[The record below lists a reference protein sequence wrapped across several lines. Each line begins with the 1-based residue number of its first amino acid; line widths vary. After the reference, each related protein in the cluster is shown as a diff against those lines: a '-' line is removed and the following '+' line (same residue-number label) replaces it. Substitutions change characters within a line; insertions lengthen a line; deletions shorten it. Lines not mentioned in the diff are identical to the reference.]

1 MDSRAGVEW
10 LVAVVFE
17 VLVAPVEGPQTGGP
31 GVVQAGDREAGPV
44 GSEILA
50 PRRSAFAD
58 GQMSWGD
65 VAFDADLVA
74 DVFGDLVGAPALDAG
89 DVKLGKSAGGHV
101 VMIAAQDR
109 TGYAGLSGIGCGQAV
124 PKASAGVVQPST
136 RRGRWL
142 SFAATELRWTW
153 VKLPRSAFL

>member
-1 MDSRAGVEW
+1 VE
-10 LVAVVFE
+10 
-17 VLVAPVEGPQTGGP
+17 
-31 GVVQAGDREAGPV
+31 AGDREAGPV
-44 GSEILA
+44 GPELLA

-58 GQMSWGD
+58 GQMPWGD
-65 VAFDADLVA
+65 VAFDADLAA
-74 DVFGDLVGAPALDAG
+74 DVLGDLFGAPALDAG
-89 DVKLGKSAGGHV
+89 DVKLGKSASGHV

-124 PKASAGVVQPST
+124 LKASAGVVQPST

>member
-1 MDSRAGVEW
+1 M
-10 LVAVVFE
+10 
-17 VLVAPVEGPQTGGP
+17 
-31 GVVQAGDREAGPV
+31 QAADRKASPV
-44 GSEILA
+44 GSGVPA
-50 PRRSAFAD
+50 PRRPAFAD